1 MCLLDRG
8 QGVCMSGP
16 MQFKPVLYK
25 GQPLSIPL
33 YLSPGTSI
41 VKFIL
46 QYKLSTQDSEAKV
59 TLNNMDSNSQ
69 KVVSFSCPAPLPT
82 HLSVTSKVKY
92 QFFYVTHTHTHTHIH
107 IYIYI
112 YYCIYSWLFWVLIGA
127 PGLSLVLESG
137 GYSLLR
143 SLEHTDFRSCGTQ
156 LHSMWNLPGRGM
168 EPMFST
174 LACRFLSTGPPG
186 KSYVTLK
193 KTTTTTKKKRASGSA
208 FGRQQ

>member
-82 HLSVTSKVKY
+82 HLSVTSRFRTEQSPFPGIQV
-92 QFFYVTHTHTHTHIH
+92 
-107 IYIYI
+107 
-112 YYCIYSWLFWVLIGA
+112 
-127 PGLSLVLESG
+127 PGLLLLQDLEHPAPQLPPLPGTQEPETPVSSYLRIQGSEPQSCYSNLES
-137 GYSLLR
+137 
-143 SLEHTDFRSCGTQ
+143 
-156 LHSMWNLPGRGM
+156 P
-168 EPMFST
+168 
-174 LACRFLSTGPPG
+174 
-186 KSYVTLK
+186 
-193 KTTTTTKKKRASGSA
+193 
-208 FGRQQ
+208 

>member
-1 MCLLDRG
+1 
-8 QGVCMSGP
+8 MSGP
-16 MQFKPVLYK
+16 MQFKPVLFK
-25 GQPLSIPL
+25 GQPLSSPL

-92 QFFYVTHTHTHTHIH
+92 QFFYVTHTHTHTHTY

-112 YYCIYSWLFWVLIGA
+112 LLYLFMAV
-127 PGLSLVLESG
+127 LSLDWCSRAFSSFGEWGLLFVEVPRAHRFQELWHIAPQHVESSGTRDGTHVLYIGLQILIHWAPWEV
-137 GYSLLR
+137 LCN
-143 SLEHTDFRSCGTQ
+143 T
-156 LHSMWNLPGRGM
+156 
-168 EPMFST
+168 
-174 LACRFLSTGPPG
+174 
-186 KSYVTLK
+186 
-193 KTTTTTKKKRASGSA
+193 
-208 FGRQQ
+208 